1 MRGLTSAHYLAVI
14 RIGLGL
20 YFLSFATQ
28 KLGGGY
34 LSSGAGLGRQLQ
46 QGLSSPE
53 NLYQLFLSGVVIPN
67 VDLFARLVA
76 LGELFVAITM
86 IFGLL
91 TRAGGLVG
99 MFLNLNYML
108 MKGLA
113 NSAGGVDRLFVLIE
127 LVMVVAAAGL
137 VWGLDGTLGARLARI
152 PVVSWLSGVAHAPG
166 TGRQRVRAGYATN

>member
-1 MRGLTSAHYLAVI
+1 MRGLTSAQSLAVI

-46 QGLSSPE
+46 QGLSNSQNFYAP
-53 NLYQLFLSGVVIPN
+53 FLAGVVIPN
-67 VDLFARLVA
+67 GDFFARLVT
-76 LGELFVAITM
+76 LGELFVALTM
-86 IFGLL
+86 IFGVL

-113 NSAGGVDRLFVLIE
+113 SSAGSVDRLFVLIE
-127 LVMVVAAAGL
+127 LVMVAAAAGL
-137 VWGLDGTLGARLARI
+137 VWGLDGALGAWLARI
-152 PVVSWLSGVAHAPG
+152 PVVSWLSGVDRGPSA
-166 TGRQRVRAGYATN
+166 GRQQVRAGYAMD